1 MTGRIF
7 ASIIASL
14 SVSMMLAGEYPTKV
28 VGGKPYYEYSVA
40 KSEGFYSISKK
51 FGVTQAEIQEANP
64 QTKNGLKE
72 GEHLLIPK
80 KNTQGVMHKVQKSET
95 LFSLKQKY
103 GLTYDDLYE
112 ANPSLKTRGL
122 IEGTDIRIP
131 QKKEIEK
138 KDLVARRNKVE
149 KEADEQVKA
158 TPAPVKQDTKTQA
171 AAQPAAAPST
181 SSTTTTTQPA
191 RASFTA
197 HEVKKG
203 ETLFSISKQHN
214 VAADEIVKLNPDA
227 KEGVKIGQILIIP
240 PTYANTAL
248 PVENTTKKSELK
260 THIVKKGETVYSIS
274 KQYGVSQE
282 ALISRNPGI
291 DTDLK
296 EGKML
301 IVPPVFQS
309 NSFVEPEKETQAP
322 SYSTHLVMQEET
334 IFGICKKYQI
344 SQEDLIKANPDVAN
358 GLVAGRIIRIPLNKT
373 EIEEQTTAD
382 SISNSIGNVFKTE
395 PKTSIECALA
405 LPWNF
410 AKVNETS
417 KIDAN
422 TEKFI
427 EFYNGMLLATDT
439 LRKTGLNINLHV
451 YDSGKTDA
459 EAQTLVSYNEL
470 KSMDFIIGPAYQS
483 QIKTMADFAL
493 AYNVKLVI
501 PFSSKSDEVKSNS
514 SIFQINAPQN
524 ESAADV
530 ALQIAQN
537 FKDYNIVVVSFSDPK
552 YNDKAVWADTLNF
565 TLNAMSVKHKEVV
578 FSNFTEL
585 KKNIEKKKKNLIFPV
600 TTNQVALNQILPIIN
615 MLKAKDTEIAV
626 FGFNEWQNYNS
637 ISKELF
643 QYDTYFTSPFYVDF
657 KNEETIKF
665 LRKYRTYYYAEPTNS
680 HPIYAILGYDMMMY
694 FCESMQ
700 KYGHDFEWALDK
712 IAPSTLQSDF
722 KFNRVGETGGF
733 INSRHFIIENSETNG
748 SKMFAK

>member
-1 MTGRIF
+1 MTGRFF
-7 ASIIASL
+7 ASILASL
-14 SVSMMLAGEYPTKV
+14 SVSMVLAGEYPTKI

-122 IEGTDIRIP
+122 IEGTNIRIP
-131 QKKEIEK
+131 QKKE
-138 KDLVARRNKVE
+138 LVARRNKAE
-149 KEADEQVKA
+149 KEASEPVKN
-158 TPAPVKQDTKTQA
+158 TPAPVVTKPVEKTPST
-171 AAQPAAAPST
+171 PAATPSA
-181 SSTTTTTQPA
+181 TTTETSQRTSRPNFA
-191 RASFTA
+191 A

-203 ETLFSISKQHN
+203 ETLYSISKQYN

-240 PTYANTAL
+240 PTYANTSA
-248 PVENTTKKSELK
+248 PVESTTKKSELK

-274 KQYGVSQE
+274 KQYGISQD
-282 ALISRNPGI
+282 ALVSRNPGI
-291 DTDLK
+291 DTELQ

-301 IVPPVFQS
+301 IIPPVFQS
-309 NSFVEPEKETQAP
+309 NSFVEPEQNQAP
-322 SYSTHLVMQEET
+322 SHKIHIVKQEET
-334 IFGICKKYQI
+334 IFGICKQYQI
-344 SQEDLIKANPDVAN
+344 TQEDLIKANPDVAN
-358 GLVAGRIIRIPLNKT
+358 GLMAGKILRIPLNST
-373 EIEEQTTAD
+373 EIAEINTAD
-382 SISNSIGNVFKTE
+382 SISTSLEKVFNSE

-410 AKVNETS
+410 AKVTETS

-422 TEKFI
+422 TERFI
-427 EFYNGMLLATDT
+427 EFYNGMLLAVDT
-439 LRKTGLNINLHV
+439 LRKTGLNINLRV

-493 AYNVKLVI
+493 ANNVKLVI
-501 PFSSKSDEVKSNS
+501 PFTSKSEEVKNNASV
-514 SIFQINAPQN
+514 FQINAPQN

-537 FKDYNIVVVSFSDPK
+537 FKDYNVVIVSFSDPK
-552 YNDKAVWADTLNF
+552 YNDKAVWADTLKF
-565 TLNAMSVKHKEVV
+565 TLDAMGVKNKDVV
-578 FSNFTEL
+578 FSNYTEL
-585 KKNIEKKKKNLIFPV
+585 KKTVDKKKKNLIFPV

-643 QYDTYFTSPFYVDF
+643 HYDTYFTSPFFIDF
-657 KNEETIKF
+657 KSEETIKF
-665 LRKYRTYYYAEPTNS
+665 LKKYRLYYNAEPTNS
-680 HPIYAILGYDMMMY
+680 HPMYAILGYDMMMY

-748 SKMFAK
+748 CKMFAK

>member
-1 MTGRIF
+1 MIGRFF
-7 ASIIASL
+7 ASILASL
-14 SVSMMLAGEYPTKV
+14 SVSMVLAGEYPTKI

-122 IEGTDIRIP
+122 IEGTNIRIP
-131 QKKEIEK
+131 QKKE
-138 KDLVARRNKVE
+138 LVARRNKAE
-149 KEADEQVKA
+149 KEASEPVKN
-158 TPAPVKQDTKTQA
+158 TPAPVVTKPVEKTPST
-171 AAQPAAAPST
+171 PAATPSA
-181 SSTTTTTQPA
+181 TTTETSQRTSRPNFA
-191 RASFTA
+191 A

-203 ETLFSISKQHN
+203 ETLYSISKQHN

-240 PTYANTAL
+240 PTYANTSA

-274 KQYGVSQE
+274 KQYGISQD
-282 ALISRNPGI
+282 ALVSRNPGI
-291 DTDLK
+291 DTELQ

-301 IVPPVFQS
+301 IIPPVFQS
-309 NSFVEPEKETQAP
+309 NSFVEPEQNQAP
-322 SYSTHLVMQEET
+322 SHKIHIVKQEET
-334 IFGICKKYQI
+334 IFGICKQYQI
-344 SQEDLIKANPDVAN
+344 TQEDLIKANPDVAN
-358 GLVAGRIIRIPLNKT
+358 GLMAGKILRIPLNST
-373 EIEEQTTAD
+373 EIAEINTAD
-382 SISNSIGNVFKTE
+382 SISTSLEKVFNSE

-410 AKVNETS
+410 AKVTETS

-422 TEKFI
+422 TERFI
-427 EFYNGMLLATDT
+427 EFYNGMLLAVDT
-439 LRKTGLNINLHV
+439 LRKTGLNINLRV

-493 AYNVKLVI
+493 ANNVKLVI
-501 PFSSKSDEVKSNS
+501 PFTSKSEEVKNNASV
-514 SIFQINAPQN
+514 FQINAPQN

-537 FKDYNIVVVSFSDPK
+537 FKDYNVVIVSFSDPK
-552 YNDKAVWADTLNF
+552 YNDKAVWADTLKF
-565 TLNAMSVKHKEVV
+565 TLDAMGVKNKDVV
-578 FSNFTEL
+578 FSNYTEL
-585 KKNIEKKKKNLIFPV
+585 KKTVDKKKKNLIFPV

-643 QYDTYFTSPFYVDF
+643 HYDTYFTSPFFIDF

-665 LRKYRTYYYAEPTNS
+665 LKKYRLYYNAEPTNS
-680 HPIYAILGYDMMMY
+680 HPMYAILGYDMMMY

-748 SKMFAK
+748 CKMFAK

>member
-1 MTGRIF
+1 MTGRFF
-7 ASIIASL
+7 ASILASL
-14 SVSMMLAGEYPTKV
+14 SVSMVLAGEYPTKI

-122 IEGTDIRIP
+122 IEGTNIRIP
-131 QKKEIEK
+131 QKKE
-138 KDLVARRNKVE
+138 LVARRNKAE
-149 KEADEQVKA
+149 KEASEPVKN
-158 TPAPVKQDTKTQA
+158 TPAPVVTKPVEKTPST
-171 AAQPAAAPST
+171 PAATPSATATET
-181 SSTTTTTQPA
+181 SQRTSRPNFA
-191 RASFTA
+191 A

-203 ETLFSISKQHN
+203 ETLYSISKQHN

-240 PTYANTAL
+240 PTYANTSA

-274 KQYGVSQE
+274 KQYGISQD
-282 ALISRNPGI
+282 ALVSRNPGI
-291 DTDLK
+291 DTELQ

-301 IVPPVFQS
+301 IIPPVFQS
-309 NSFVEPEKETQAP
+309 NSFVEPEQNQAP
-322 SYSTHLVMQEET
+322 SHKIHIVKQEET
-334 IFGICKKYQI
+334 IFGICKQYQI
-344 SQEDLIKANPDVAN
+344 TQEDLIKANPDVAN
-358 GLVAGRIIRIPLNKT
+358 GLMAGKILRIPLNST
-373 EIEEQTTAD
+373 EIAEINTAD
-382 SISNSIGNVFKTE
+382 SISTSLEKVFNSE

-410 AKVNETS
+410 AKVTETS

-422 TEKFI
+422 TERFI
-427 EFYNGMLLATDT
+427 EFYNGMLLAVDT
-439 LRKTGLNINLHV
+439 LRKTGLNINLRV

-470 KSMDFIIGPAYQS
+470 KNMDFIIGPAYQS

-493 AYNVKLVI
+493 ANNVKLVI
-501 PFSSKSDEVKSNS
+501 PFTSKSEEVKNNASV
-514 SIFQINAPQN
+514 FQINAPQN

-537 FKDYNIVVVSFSDPK
+537 FKDYNVVIVSFSDPK
-552 YNDKAVWADTLNF
+552 YNDKAVWADTLKF
-565 TLNAMSVKHKEVV
+565 TLDAMGVKNKDVV
-578 FSNFTEL
+578 FSNYTEL
-585 KKNIEKKKKNLIFPV
+585 KKTVDKKKKNLIFPV

-643 QYDTYFTSPFYVDF
+643 HYDTYFTSPFFIDF

-665 LRKYRTYYYAEPTNS
+665 LKKYRLYYNAEPTNS
-680 HPIYAILGYDMMMY
+680 HPMYAILGYDMMMY

-748 SKMFAK
+748 CKMFAK

>member
-1 MTGRIF
+1 MTGRFF
-7 ASIIASL
+7 ASILASL
-14 SVSMMLAGEYPTKV
+14 SVSMVLAGEYPTKI

-122 IEGTDIRIP
+122 IEGTNIRIP
-131 QKKEIEK
+131 QKKE
-138 KDLVARRNKVE
+138 LVARRNKAE
-149 KEADEQVKA
+149 KEASEPVKN
-158 TPAPVKQDTKTQA
+158 TPAPVVTKPVEKTKST
-171 AAQPAAAPST
+171 AP
-181 SSTTTTTQPA
+181 STTTTPSTANTDTKRPNFA
-191 RASFTA
+191 A

-203 ETLFSISKQHN
+203 ETLYSISKQHN

-240 PTYANTAL
+240 PTYANTSA

-274 KQYGVSQE
+274 KQYGISQD
-282 ALISRNPGI
+282 ALVSRNPGI
-291 DTDLK
+291 DTELQ

-301 IVPPVFQS
+301 IIPPVFQS
-309 NSFVEPEKETQAP
+309 NSFVEPEQNQAP
-322 SYSTHLVMQEET
+322 SHKIHIVKQEET
-334 IFGICKKYQI
+334 IFGICKQYQI
-344 SQEDLIKANPDVAN
+344 TQEDLIKANPDVAN
-358 GLVAGRIIRIPLNKT
+358 GLMAGKILRIPLNAT
-373 EIEEQTTAD
+373 EVAEINTAD
-382 SISNSIGNVFKTE
+382 SISTSLEKVFNSE

-410 AKVNETS
+410 AKVTETS

-422 TEKFI
+422 TERFI
-427 EFYNGMLLATDT
+427 EFYNGMLLAVDT
-439 LRKTGLNINLHV
+439 LRKTGLNINLRV

-493 AYNVKLVI
+493 ANNVKLVI
-501 PFSSKSDEVKSNS
+501 PFTSKSEEVKNNASV
-514 SIFQINAPQN
+514 FQINAPQN

-537 FKDYNIVVVSFSDPK
+537 FKDYNVVIVSFSDPK
-552 YNDKAVWADTLNF
+552 YNDKAVWADTLKF
-565 TLNAMSVKHKEVV
+565 TLDAMGVKNKDVV
-578 FSNFTEL
+578 FSNYTEL
-585 KKNIEKKKKNLIFPV
+585 KKTVDKKKKNLIFPV

-643 QYDTYFTSPFYVDF
+643 HYDTYFTSPFFIDF

-665 LRKYRTYYYAEPTNS
+665 LKKYRSYYNAEPTNS
-680 HPIYAILGYDMMMY
+680 HPMYAILGYDMMMY

-748 SKMFAK
+748 CKMFAK

>member
-1 MTGRIF
+1 MTGRFF
-7 ASIIASL
+7 ASILASL
-14 SVSMMLAGEYPTKV
+14 SVSMVLAGEYPTKI

-122 IEGTDIRIP
+122 IEGTNIRIP
-131 QKKEIEK
+131 QKKE
-138 KDLVARRNKVE
+138 LVARRNKAE
-149 KEADEQVKA
+149 KEASEPVKN
-158 TPAPVKQDTKTQA
+158 TPAPVVTKPVEKTPST
-171 AAQPAAAPST
+171 PAATPSATATET
-181 SSTTTTTQPA
+181 SQRTSRSNFA
-191 RASFTA
+191 A

-203 ETLFSISKQHN
+203 ETLYSISKQHN

-240 PTYANTAL
+240 PTYANTSA

-274 KQYGVSQE
+274 KQYGISQD
-282 ALISRNPGI
+282 ALVSRNPGI
-291 DTDLK
+291 DTELQ

-301 IVPPVFQS
+301 IIPPVFQS
-309 NSFVEPEKETQAP
+309 NSFVEPEQNQAP
-322 SYSTHLVMQEET
+322 SHKIHIVKQEET
-334 IFGICKKYQI
+334 IFGICKQYQI
-344 SQEDLIKANPDVAN
+344 TQEDLIKANPDVAN
-358 GLVAGRIIRIPLNKT
+358 GLMAGKILRIPLNST
-373 EIEEQTTAD
+373 EIAEINTAD
-382 SISNSIGNVFKTE
+382 SISTSLEKVFNSE

-410 AKVNETS
+410 AKVTETS

-422 TEKFI
+422 TERFI
-427 EFYNGMLLATDT
+427 EFYNGMLLAVDT
-439 LRKTGLNINLHV
+439 LRKTGLNINLRV

-493 AYNVKLVI
+493 ANNVKLVI
-501 PFSSKSDEVKSNS
+501 PFTSKSEEVKNNASV
-514 SIFQINAPQN
+514 FQINAPQN

-537 FKDYNIVVVSFSDPK
+537 FKDYNVVIVSFSDPK
-552 YNDKAVWADTLNF
+552 YNDKAVWADTLKF
-565 TLNAMSVKHKEVV
+565 TLDAMGVKNKDVV
-578 FSNFTEL
+578 FSNYTEL
-585 KKNIEKKKKNLIFPV
+585 KKTVDKKKKNLIFPV

-643 QYDTYFTSPFYVDF
+643 HYDTYFTSPFFIDF
-657 KNEETIKF
+657 KSEETIKF
-665 LRKYRTYYYAEPTNS
+665 LKKYRLYYNAEPTNS
-680 HPIYAILGYDMMMY
+680 HPMYAILGYDMMMY

-748 SKMFAK
+748 CKMFAK

>member
-1 MTGRIF
+1 MTGRFF
-7 ASIIASL
+7 ASILASL
-14 SVSMMLAGEYPTKV
+14 SVSMVLAGEYPTKI

-122 IEGTDIRIP
+122 IEGTNIRIP
-131 QKKEIEK
+131 QKKE
-138 KDLVARRNKVE
+138 LVARRNKAE
-149 KEADEQVKA
+149 KEASEPVKN
-158 TPAPVKQDTKTQA
+158 TPAPVVTKPVEKTPST
-171 AAQPAAAPST
+171 PAATPSA
-181 SSTTTTTQPA
+181 TTTETSQRTSRPNFA
-191 RASFTA
+191 A

-203 ETLFSISKQHN
+203 ETLYSISKQHN

-240 PTYANTAL
+240 PTYANTSA

-274 KQYGVSQE
+274 KQYGISQD
-282 ALISRNPGI
+282 ALVSRNPGI
-291 DTDLK
+291 DTELQ

-301 IVPPVFQS
+301 IIPPVFQS
-309 NSFVEPEKETQAP
+309 NSFVEPEQNQAP
-322 SYSTHLVMQEET
+322 SHKIHIVKQEET
-334 IFGICKKYQI
+334 IFGICKQYQI
-344 SQEDLIKANPDVAN
+344 TQEDLIKANPDVAN
-358 GLVAGRIIRIPLNKT
+358 GLMAGKILRIPLNST
-373 EIEEQTTAD
+373 EIAEINTAD
-382 SISNSIGNVFKTE
+382 SISTSLEKVFNSE

-410 AKVNETS
+410 AKVTETS

-422 TEKFI
+422 TERFI
-427 EFYNGMLLATDT
+427 EFYNGMLLAVDT
-439 LRKTGLNINLHV
+439 LRKTGLNINLRV

-470 KSMDFIIGPAYQS
+470 KNMDFIIGPAYQS

-493 AYNVKLVI
+493 ANNVKLVI
-501 PFSSKSDEVKSNS
+501 PFTSKSEEVKNNASV
-514 SIFQINAPQN
+514 FQINAPQN

-537 FKDYNIVVVSFSDPK
+537 FKDYNVVIVSFSDPK
-552 YNDKAVWADTLNF
+552 YNDKAVWADTLKF
-565 TLNAMSVKHKEVV
+565 TLDAMGVKNKDVV
-578 FSNFTEL
+578 FSNYTEL
-585 KKNIEKKKKNLIFPV
+585 KKTVDKKKKNLIFPV

-643 QYDTYFTSPFYVDF
+643 HYDTYFTSPFFIDF
-657 KNEETIKF
+657 KSEETIKF
-665 LRKYRTYYYAEPTNS
+665 LKKYRLYYNAEPTNS
-680 HPIYAILGYDMMMY
+680 HPMYAILGYDMMMY

-748 SKMFAK
+748 CKMFAK

>member
-1 MTGRIF
+1 MTGRFF
-7 ASIIASL
+7 ASILASL
-14 SVSMMLAGEYPTKV
+14 SVSMVLAGEYPTKI

-122 IEGTDIRIP
+122 IEGTNIRIP
-131 QKKEIEK
+131 QKKE
-138 KDLVARRNKVE
+138 LVARRNKAE
-149 KEADEQVKA
+149 KEASEPVKN
-158 TPAPVKQDTKTQA
+158 TPAPVVTKPVEKTPST
-171 AAQPAAAPST
+171 PAATPSA
-181 SSTTTTTQPA
+181 TTTETSQRTSRPNFA
-191 RASFTA
+191 A

-203 ETLFSISKQHN
+203 ETLYSISKQHN

-240 PTYANTAL
+240 PTYANTSA

-274 KQYGVSQE
+274 KQYGISQD
-282 ALISRNPGI
+282 ALVSRNPGI
-291 DTDLK
+291 DTELQ

-301 IVPPVFQS
+301 IIPPVFQS
-309 NSFVEPEKETQAP
+309 NSFVEPEQNQAP
-322 SYSTHLVMQEET
+322 SHKIHIVKQEET
-334 IFGICKKYQI
+334 IFGICKQYQI
-344 SQEDLIKANPDVAN
+344 TQEDLIKANPDVAN
-358 GLVAGRIIRIPLNKT
+358 GLMAGKILRIPLNAT
-373 EIEEQTTAD
+373 EVAEINTAD
-382 SISNSIGNVFKTE
+382 SISTSLEKVFNSE

-410 AKVNETS
+410 AKVTETS

-422 TEKFI
+422 TERFI
-427 EFYNGMLLATDT
+427 EFYNGMLLAVDT
-439 LRKTGLNINLHV
+439 LRKTGLNINLRV

-493 AYNVKLVI
+493 ANNVKLVI
-501 PFSSKSDEVKSNS
+501 PFTSKSEEVKNNASV
-514 SIFQINAPQN
+514 FQINAPQN

-537 FKDYNIVVVSFSDPK
+537 FKDYNVVIVSFSDPK
-552 YNDKAVWADTLNF
+552 YNDKAVWADTLKF
-565 TLNAMSVKHKEVV
+565 TLDAMGVKNKDVV
-578 FSNFTEL
+578 FSNYTEL
-585 KKNIEKKKKNLIFPV
+585 KKTVDKKKKNLIFPV

-643 QYDTYFTSPFYVDF
+643 HYDTYFTSPFFIDF
-657 KNEETIKF
+657 KSEETIKF
-665 LRKYRTYYYAEPTNS
+665 LKKYRSYYNAEPTNS
-680 HPIYAILGYDMMMY
+680 HPMYAILGYDMMMY

-748 SKMFAK
+748 CKMFAK

>member
-1 MTGRIF
+1 MTGRFF
-7 ASIIASL
+7 ASILASL
-14 SVSMMLAGEYPTKV
+14 SVSMMLAGEYPTKI

-122 IEGTDIRIP
+122 IEGTNIRIP
-131 QKKEIEK
+131 QKKE
-138 KDLVARRNKVE
+138 LVARRNKAE
-149 KEADEQVKA
+149 KEASEPVKN
-158 TPAPVKQDTKTQA
+158 TPAPVVTKPVEKTKST
-171 AAQPAAAPST
+171 AP
-181 SSTTTTTQPA
+181 STTTTPSTANTDTKRPNFA
-191 RASFTA
+191 A

-203 ETLFSISKQHN
+203 ETLYSISKQHN

-240 PTYANTAL
+240 PTYANTSA

-274 KQYGVSQE
+274 KQYGISQD
-282 ALISRNPGI
+282 ALVSRNPGI
-291 DTDLK
+291 DTELQ

-301 IVPPVFQS
+301 IIPPVFQS
-309 NSFVEPEKETQAP
+309 NSFVEPEQNQAP
-322 SYSTHLVMQEET
+322 SHKIHIVKQEET
-334 IFGICKKYQI
+334 IFGICKQYQI
-344 SQEDLIKANPDVAN
+344 TQEDLIKANPDVAN
-358 GLVAGRIIRIPLNKT
+358 GLMAGKILRIPLNST
-373 EIEEQTTAD
+373 EIAEINTAD
-382 SISNSIGNVFKTE
+382 SISTSLEKVFNSE

-410 AKVNETS
+410 AKVTETS

-422 TEKFI
+422 TERFI
-427 EFYNGMLLATDT
+427 EFYNGMLLAVDT
-439 LRKTGLNINLHV
+439 LRKTGLNINLRV

-493 AYNVKLVI
+493 ANNVKLVI
-501 PFSSKSDEVKSNS
+501 PFTSKSEEVKNNASV
-514 SIFQINAPQN
+514 FQINAPQN

-537 FKDYNIVVVSFSDPK
+537 FKDYNVVIVSFSDPK
-552 YNDKAVWADTLNF
+552 YNDKAVWADTLKF
-565 TLNAMSVKHKEVV
+565 TLDAMGVKNKDVV
-578 FSNFTEL
+578 FSNYTEL
-585 KKNIEKKKKNLIFPV
+585 KKTVDKKKKNLIFPV

-643 QYDTYFTSPFYVDF
+643 HYDTYFTSPFFIDF

-665 LRKYRTYYYAEPTNS
+665 LKKYRSYYNAEPTNS
-680 HPIYAILGYDMMMY
+680 HPMYAILGYDMMMY

-748 SKMFAK
+748 CKMFAK

>member
-1 MTGRIF
+1 MTGRFF
-7 ASIIASL
+7 ASILASL
-14 SVSMMLAGEYPTKV
+14 SVSMVLAGEYPTKI

-122 IEGTDIRIP
+122 IEGTNIRIP
-131 QKKEIEK
+131 QKKE
-138 KDLVARRNKVE
+138 LVARRNKAE
-149 KEADEQVKA
+149 KEASEPVKN
-158 TPAPVKQDTKTQA
+158 TPAPVVTKPVEKTKST
-171 AAQPAAAPST
+171 AP
-181 SSTTTTTQPA
+181 STTTTPSTANTDTKRPNFA
-191 RASFTA
+191 A

-203 ETLFSISKQHN
+203 ETLYSISKQHN

-240 PTYANTAL
+240 PTYANTSA

-274 KQYGVSQE
+274 KQYGISQD
-282 ALISRNPGI
+282 ALVSRNPGI
-291 DTDLK
+291 DTELQ

-301 IVPPVFQS
+301 IIPPVFQS
-309 NSFVEPEKETQAP
+309 NSFVEPEQNQAP
-322 SYSTHLVMQEET
+322 SHKIHIVKQEET
-334 IFGICKKYQI
+334 IFGICKQYQI
-344 SQEDLIKANPDVAN
+344 TQEDLIKANPDVAN
-358 GLVAGRIIRIPLNKT
+358 GLMAGKILRIPLNST
-373 EIEEQTTAD
+373 EIAEINTAD
-382 SISNSIGNVFKTE
+382 SISTSLEKVFNSE

-410 AKVNETS
+410 AKVTETS

-422 TEKFI
+422 TERFI
-427 EFYNGMLLATDT
+427 EFYNGMLLAVDT
-439 LRKTGLNINLHV
+439 LRKTGLNINLRV

-470 KSMDFIIGPAYQS
+470 KNMDFIIGPAYQS

-493 AYNVKLVI
+493 ANNVKLVI
-501 PFSSKSDEVKSNS
+501 PFTSKSEEVKNNASV
-514 SIFQINAPQN
+514 FQINAPQN

-537 FKDYNIVVVSFSDPK
+537 FKDYNVVIVSFSDPK
-552 YNDKAVWADTLNF
+552 YNDKAVWADTLKF
-565 TLNAMSVKHKEVV
+565 TLDAMGVKNKDVV
-578 FSNFTEL
+578 FSNYTEL
-585 KKNIEKKKKNLIFPV
+585 KKTVDKKKKNLIFPV

-643 QYDTYFTSPFYVDF
+643 HYDTYFTSPFFIDF
-657 KNEETIKF
+657 KSEETIKF
-665 LRKYRTYYYAEPTNS
+665 LKKYRSYYNAEPTNS
-680 HPIYAILGYDMMMY
+680 HPMYAILGYDMMMY

-748 SKMFAK
+748 CKMFAK

>member
-1 MTGRIF
+1 MTGKIF
-7 ASIIASL
+7 ASILASL

-103 GLTYDDLYE
+103 GLTYDDLYD
-112 ANPSLKTRGL
+112 ANPTLKTKGL
-122 IEGTDIRIP
+122 IEGTEIRIP

-138 KDLVARRNKVE
+138 KDLVARRNKAE
-149 KEADEQVKA
+149 KEADEQVKPAPAPVVTKPVEPAKAATTTNA
-158 TPAPVKQDTKTQA
+158 TPAA
-171 AAQPAAAPST
+171 PASRPN
-181 SSTTTTTQPA
+181 
-191 RASFTA
+191 FTA

-240 PTYANTAL
+240 PTYANTAA
-248 PVENTTKKSELK
+248 PVENTSKKSDLK
-260 THIVKKGETVYSIS
+260 THVVKKGETVYSIS
-274 KQYGVSQE
+274 KQYGISQE

-291 DTDLK
+291 DQELQ

-309 NSFVEPEKETQAP
+309 NSFVEPGKDQTP
-322 SYSTHLVMQEET
+322 TYKTHIVKAEET
-334 IFGICKKYQI
+334 IFGISKMYMI
-344 SQEDLIKANPDVAN
+344 TQEDLIKANPSLTD
-358 GLVAGRIIRIPLNKT
+358 GLKTGSVLRIPMNQT
-373 EIEEQTTAD
+373 EIEEANTAD
-382 SISNSIGNVFKTE
+382 SISTIGKVFNSE

-410 AKVNETS
+410 AKVTETS

-439 LRKTGLNINLHV
+439 LRKNGLNINLHV

-501 PFSSKSDEVKSNS
+501 PFTSKSDEVKNNS

-552 YNDKAVWADTLNF
+552 YNDKAVWADTLSF
-565 TLNAMSVKHKEVV
+565 TLNAMGVKHKDVV

-585 KKNIEKKKKNLIFPV
+585 KKNVEKKKKNLIFPV

-643 QYDTYFTSPFYVDF
+643 QYDTYFTSPFFIDF
-657 KNEETIKF
+657 KSEETIKF
-665 LRKYRTYYYAEPTNS
+665 LRKYRTYYNAEPSNT
-680 HPIYAILGYDMMMY
+680 HPMYAILGYDMMMY

-712 IAPSTLQSDF
+712 ITPSTLQSDF
-722 KFNRVGETGGF
+722 KFNRVGESGGF

-748 SKMFAK
+748 CKMFAK

>member
-7 ASIIASL
+7 ASILASL
-14 SVSMMLAGEYPTKV
+14 SVSMMLAGEYPTKI

-122 IEGTDIRIP
+122 IEGTNIRIP
-131 QKKEIEK
+131 QKKE
-138 KDLVARRNKVE
+138 LVARRNKAE
-149 KEADEQVKA
+149 KEASEPVKNSPA
-158 TPAPVKQDTKTQA
+158 PVVTKPVENAPSTAPSTTPAPSAANTETKRPNFA
-171 AAQPAAAPST
+171 
-181 SSTTTTTQPA
+181 
-191 RASFTA
+191 A

-203 ETLFSISKQHN
+203 ETLYSISKQHN
-214 VAADEIVKLNPDA
+214 VSADEIVKLNPDA

-240 PTYANTAL
+240 PTYANTTA
-248 PVENTTKKSELK
+248 PVDNTTKKSELK

-274 KQYGVSQE
+274 KQYGINQD

-291 DTDLK
+291 DKELQ

-301 IVPPVFQS
+301 IIPPVFQS
-309 NSFVEPEKETQAP
+309 NSFVEPEQNQAP
-322 SYSTHLVMQEET
+322 SHKIHIVKQEET
-334 IFGICKKYQI
+334 IFGICKQYQI
-344 SQEDLIKANPDVAN
+344 TQEDLIKANPDVAN
-358 GLVAGRIIRIPLNKT
+358 GLMAGKILRIPLNST
-373 EIEEQTTAD
+373 EIAEINTAD
-382 SISNSIGNVFKTE
+382 SISTSLEKVFNSE

-410 AKVNETS
+410 AKVTETS

-427 EFYNGMLLATDT
+427 EFYNGMLLAADT
-439 LRKTGLNINLHV
+439 LRKTGLNINLRV

-493 AYNVKLVI
+493 ANNVKLVI
-501 PFSSKSDEVKSNS
+501 PFTSKSEEVKSNA

-537 FKDYNIVVVSFSDPK
+537 FKDYNVVIVSFSDPK
-552 YNDKAVWADTLNF
+552 YNDKAVWADTLKF
-565 TLNAMSVKHKEVV
+565 TLDAMGVKNKDVV
-578 FSNFTEL
+578 FSNYTEL
-585 KKNIEKKKKNLIFPV
+585 KKTVDKKKKNLIFPV

-615 MLKAKDTEIAV
+615 MLKAKETEIAV

-643 QYDTYFTSPFYVDF
+643 HYDTYFTSPFFIDF
-657 KNEETIKF
+657 KSEETIKF
-665 LRKYRTYYYAEPTNS
+665 LRKYRAYYNAEPTNS
-680 HPIYAILGYDMMMY
+680 HPMYAILGYDMMMY

-748 SKMFAK
+748 CKMFAK

>member
-1 MTGRIF
+1 MTGKIF
-7 ASIIASL
+7 ASILASL
-14 SVSMMLAGEYPTKV
+14 SVSMVLAGEYPTKIV
-28 VGGKPYYEYSVA
+28 EGKPYYEYSVA

-112 ANPSLKTRGL
+112 ANPTLKTKGL
-122 IEGTDIRIP
+122 IEGTEIRIP
-131 QKKEIEK
+131 QKKE
-138 KDLVARRNKVE
+138 LVARRNKAE
-149 KEADEQVKA
+149 KEADEKVKA
-158 TPAPVKQDTKTQA
+158 TPAPVVTKPVEPAKPA
-171 AAQPAAAPST
+171 ATTTNSTPAAPAAPS
-181 SSTTTTTQPA
+181 A
-191 RASFTA
+191 RPSFTA

-203 ETLFSISKQHN
+203 ETLYSISKQHN

-240 PTYANTAL
+240 PTYANTAA

-274 KQYGVSQE
+274 KQYGIRQE
-282 ALISRNPGI
+282 ALIARNPGI
-291 DTDLK
+291 DQELQ
-296 EGKML
+296 EGKL
-301 IVPPVFQS
+301 IIVPPVFDS
-309 NSFVEPEKETQAP
+309 NAFVETEQTQAP
-322 SYSTHLVMQEET
+322 SHIMHIVKPEET
-334 IFGICKKYQI
+334 VFGICKQYNITQD
-344 SQEDLIKANPDVAN
+344 DLFKANPDVAN
-358 GLVAGRIIRIPLNKT
+358 GLMAGKILRIPVVAPV
-373 EIEEQTTAD
+373 EGVEEANPAD
-382 SISNSIGNVFKTE
+382 SINSLGKVFNSE
-395 PKTSIECALA
+395 PKTTIECALA

-410 AKVNETS
+410 AKVTETS

-422 TEKFI
+422 TDKFI
-427 EFYNGMLLATDT
+427 EFYNGMLLAADT
-439 LRKTGLNINLHV
+439 LRKTGLNINLRV

-470 KSMDFIIGPAYQS
+470 KNMDFIIGPAYQA

-501 PFSSKSDEVKSNS
+501 PFTSKSDEVKNNSN
-514 SIFQINAPQN
+514 IFQINAPQN

-552 YNDKAVWADTLNF
+552 YNDKAVWADTLSF
-565 TLNAMSVKHKEVV
+565 TLNAMGVKHKDVV

-585 KKNIEKKKKNLIFPV
+585 KKTVDKKKKNLIFPV

-643 QYDTYFTSPFYVDF
+643 QYDTYFTSPFFVDF
-657 KNEETIKF
+657 KSEEAIKF
-665 LRKYRTYYYAEPTNS
+665 LRKYRSYYHAEPSNS
-680 HPIYAILGYDMMMY
+680 HPMYAILGYDMMMY

-712 IAPSTLQSDF
+712 IKPSTLQSDF
-722 KFNRVGETGGF
+722 KFNRVGESGGF

-748 SKMFAK
+748 CKMFAK

>member
-1 MTGRIF
+1 MTGRFF
-7 ASIIASL
+7 ASILASL
-14 SVSMMLAGEYPTKV
+14 SVSMVLAGEYPTKI

-122 IEGTDIRIP
+122 IEGTNIRIP
-131 QKKEIEK
+131 QKKE
-138 KDLVARRNKVE
+138 LVARRNKAE
-149 KEADEQVKA
+149 KEASEPVKN
-158 TPAPVKQDTKTQA
+158 TPAPVVTKPVEKTPST
-171 AAQPAAAPST
+171 PAATPSATATET
-181 SSTTTTTQPA
+181 SQRTSRPNFA
-191 RASFTA
+191 A

-203 ETLFSISKQHN
+203 ETLYSISKQHN

-240 PTYANTAL
+240 PTYANTSA
-248 PVENTTKKSELK
+248 PVESTTKKSELK

-274 KQYGVSQE
+274 KQYGISQD
-282 ALISRNPGI
+282 ALVSRNPGI
-291 DTDLK
+291 DTELQ

-301 IVPPVFQS
+301 IIPPVFQS
-309 NSFVEPEKETQAP
+309 NSFVEPEQNQAP
-322 SYSTHLVMQEET
+322 SHKIHIVKQEET
-334 IFGICKKYQI
+334 IFGICKQYQI
-344 SQEDLIKANPDVAN
+344 TQEDLIKANPDVAN
-358 GLVAGRIIRIPLNKT
+358 GLMAGKILRIPLNST
-373 EIEEQTTAD
+373 EIAEINTAD
-382 SISNSIGNVFKTE
+382 SISTSLEKVFNSE

-410 AKVNETS
+410 AKVTETS

-422 TEKFI
+422 TERFI
-427 EFYNGMLLATDT
+427 EFYNGMLLAVDT
-439 LRKTGLNINLHV
+439 LRKTGLNINLRV

-470 KSMDFIIGPAYQS
+470 KNMDFIIGPAYQS

-493 AYNVKLVI
+493 ANNVKLVI
-501 PFSSKSDEVKSNS
+501 PFTSKSEEVKNNASV
-514 SIFQINAPQN
+514 FQINAPQN

-537 FKDYNIVVVSFSDPK
+537 FKDYNVVIVSFSDPK
-552 YNDKAVWADTLNF
+552 YNDKAVWADTLKF
-565 TLNAMSVKHKEVV
+565 TLDAMGVKNKDVV
-578 FSNFTEL
+578 FSNYTEL
-585 KKNIEKKKKNLIFPV
+585 KKTVDKKKKNLIFPV

-643 QYDTYFTSPFYVDF
+643 HYDTYFTSPFFIDF

-665 LRKYRTYYYAEPTNS
+665 LKKYRLYYNAEPTNS
-680 HPIYAILGYDMMMY
+680 HPMYAILGYDMMMY

-748 SKMFAK
+748 CKMFAK

>member
-1 MTGRIF
+1 MTGKIF
-7 ASIIASL
+7 ASILASL
-14 SVSMMLAGEYPTKV
+14 SVSMMLAGEYPTKIV
-28 VGGKPYYEYSVA
+28 EGKPYYEYSVA

-131 QKKEIEK
+131 QKKE
-138 KDLVARRNKVE
+138 LVARRNKAE
-149 KEADEQVKA
+149 KEASEPVKNA
-158 TPAPVKQDTKTQA
+158 PAPVVTKPVEPA
-171 AAQPAAAPST
+171 KPAAQQSAA
-181 SSTTTTTQPA
+181 STTTTPA
-191 RASFTA
+191 ARPSFTA

-203 ETLFSISKQHN
+203 ETLYSISKQHN

-240 PTYANTAL
+240 PTYANTAA

-260 THIVKKGETVYSIS
+260 THVVKKGETVYSIS
-274 KQYGVSQE
+274 KQYGISQD

-291 DTDLK
+291 DQELQ
-296 EGKML
+296 EGKMI
-301 IVPPVFQS
+301 IVPPVFES
-309 NSFVEPEKETQAP
+309 NSFVEPEQSQAP
-322 SYSTHLVMQEET
+322 SNKVHIVKPEET
-334 IFGICKKYQI
+334 IFGICKQYMI
-344 SQEDLIKANPDVAN
+344 TQEDLIKANPDVAN
-358 GLVAGRIIRIPLNKT
+358 GLMAGKILRIPMSQT
-373 EIEEQTTAD
+373 EIAETTTAD
-382 SISNSIGNVFKTE
+382 SISNSLEKVFNSE

-410 AKVNETS
+410 AKVTETS

-427 EFYNGMLLATDT
+427 EFYNGMLLAADT
-439 LRKTGLNINLHV
+439 LRRNGLNINLRV

-459 EAQTLVSYNEL
+459 EAQTLVSYKEL
-470 KSMDFIIGPAYQS
+470 KNMDFIIGPAYQA

-501 PFSSKSDEVKSNS
+501 PFSSKSDEVKNNSN
-514 SIFQINAPQN
+514 IFQINAPQN

-537 FKDYNIVVVSFSDPK
+537 FKDYNIVVVSFSDQK
-552 YNDKAVWADTLNF
+552 YNDKAVWADTLSF
-565 TLNAMSVKHKEVV
+565 TLNAMGVKHKDVV

-585 KKNIEKKKKNLIFPV
+585 KKTVDKKKKNLIFPV
-600 TTNQVALNQILPIIN
+600 TTNQVALNQVLPIIN

-643 QYDTYFTSPFYVDF
+643 QYDTYFTSPFFVDF
-657 KNEETIKF
+657 KSEETIKF
-665 LRKYRTYYYAEPTNS
+665 LRKYRSYYSAEPSNT
-680 HPIYAILGYDMMMY
+680 HPMYAILGYDMMMY

-712 IAPSTLQSDF
+712 IKPSTLQSDF
-722 KFNRVGETGGF
+722 KFNRVGESGGF

-748 SKMFAK
+748 CKMFAK

>member
-1 MTGRIF
+1 MTGRFF
-7 ASIIASL
+7 ASILASL
-14 SVSMMLAGEYPTKV
+14 SVSMMLAGEYPTKI

-122 IEGTDIRIP
+122 IEGTNIRIP
-131 QKKEIEK
+131 QKKE
-138 KDLVARRNKVE
+138 LVARRNKAE
-149 KEADEQVKA
+149 KEASEPVKN
-158 TPAPVKQDTKTQA
+158 TPAPVVTKPVEKTPST
-171 AAQPAAAPST
+171 PAATPSATATET
-181 SSTTTTTQPA
+181 SQRTSRPNFA
-191 RASFTA
+191 A

-203 ETLFSISKQHN
+203 ETLYSISKQHN

-240 PTYANTAL
+240 PTYANTSA

-274 KQYGVSQE
+274 KQYGISQD
-282 ALISRNPGI
+282 ALVSRNPGI
-291 DTDLK
+291 DTELQ

-301 IVPPVFQS
+301 IIPPVFQS
-309 NSFVEPEKETQAP
+309 NSFVEPEQNQAP
-322 SYSTHLVMQEET
+322 SHKIHIVKQEET
-334 IFGICKKYQI
+334 IFGICKQYQI
-344 SQEDLIKANPDVAN
+344 TQEDLIKANPDVAN
-358 GLVAGRIIRIPLNKT
+358 GLMAGKILRIPLNST
-373 EIEEQTTAD
+373 EIAEINTAD
-382 SISNSIGNVFKTE
+382 SISTSLEKVFNSE

-410 AKVNETS
+410 AKVTETS

-422 TEKFI
+422 TERFI
-427 EFYNGMLLATDT
+427 EFYNGMLLAVDT
-439 LRKTGLNINLHV
+439 LRKTGLNINLRV

-493 AYNVKLVI
+493 ANNVKLVI
-501 PFSSKSDEVKSNS
+501 PFTSKSEEVKNNASV
-514 SIFQINAPQN
+514 FQINAPQN

-537 FKDYNIVVVSFSDPK
+537 FKDYNVVIVSFSDPK
-552 YNDKAVWADTLNF
+552 YNDKAVWADTLKF
-565 TLNAMSVKHKEVV
+565 TLDAMGVKNKDVV
-578 FSNFTEL
+578 FSNYTEL
-585 KKNIEKKKKNLIFPV
+585 KKTVDKKKKNLIFPV

-643 QYDTYFTSPFYVDF
+643 HYDTYFTSPFFIDF

-665 LRKYRTYYYAEPTNS
+665 LKKYRLYYNAEPTNS
-680 HPIYAILGYDMMMY
+680 HPMYAILGYDMMMY

-748 SKMFAK
+748 CKMFAK

>member
-1 MTGRIF
+1 MTGRFF
-7 ASIIASL
+7 ASILASL
-14 SVSMMLAGEYPTKV
+14 SVSMVLAGEYPTKI

-122 IEGTDIRIP
+122 IEGTNIRIP
-131 QKKEIEK
+131 QKKE
-138 KDLVARRNKVE
+138 LVARRNKAE
-149 KEADEQVKA
+149 KEASEPVKN
-158 TPAPVKQDTKTQA
+158 TPAPVVTKPVEKTPST
-171 AAQPAAAPST
+171 PAATPSATATET
-181 SSTTTTTQPA
+181 SQRTSRPNFA
-191 RASFTA
+191 A

-203 ETLFSISKQHN
+203 ETLYSISKQHN

-240 PTYANTAL
+240 PTYANTSA

-274 KQYGVSQE
+274 KQYGISQD
-282 ALISRNPGI
+282 ALVSRNPGI
-291 DTDLK
+291 DTELQ

-301 IVPPVFQS
+301 IIPPVFQS
-309 NSFVEPEKETQAP
+309 NSFVEPEQNQAP
-322 SYSTHLVMQEET
+322 SHKIHIVKQEET
-334 IFGICKKYQI
+334 IFGICKQYQI
-344 SQEDLIKANPDVAN
+344 TQEDLIKANPDVAN
-358 GLVAGRIIRIPLNKT
+358 GLMAGKILRIPLNST
-373 EIEEQTTAD
+373 EIAEINTAD
-382 SISNSIGNVFKTE
+382 SISTSLEKVFNSE

-410 AKVNETS
+410 AKVTETS

-422 TEKFI
+422 TERFI
-427 EFYNGMLLATDT
+427 EFYNGMLLAVDT
-439 LRKTGLNINLHV
+439 LRKTGLNINLRV

-493 AYNVKLVI
+493 ANNVKLVI
-501 PFSSKSDEVKSNS
+501 PFTSKSEEVKNNASV
-514 SIFQINAPQN
+514 FQINAPQN

-537 FKDYNIVVVSFSDPK
+537 FKDYNVVIVSFSDPK
-552 YNDKAVWADTLNF
+552 YNDKAVWADTLKF
-565 TLNAMSVKHKEVV
+565 TLDAMGVKNKDVV
-578 FSNFTEL
+578 FSNYTEL
-585 KKNIEKKKKNLIFPV
+585 KKTVDKKKKNLIFPV

-643 QYDTYFTSPFYVDF
+643 HYDTYFTSPFFIDF
-657 KNEETIKF
+657 KSEETIKF
-665 LRKYRTYYYAEPTNS
+665 LKKYRLYYNAEPTNS
-680 HPIYAILGYDMMMY
+680 HPMYAILGYDMMMY

-748 SKMFAK
+748 CKMFAK

>member
-1 MTGRIF
+1 MTGRFF
-7 ASIIASL
+7 ASILASL
-14 SVSMMLAGEYPTKV
+14 SVSMVLAGEYPTKI

-122 IEGTDIRIP
+122 IEGTNIRIP
-131 QKKEIEK
+131 QKKE
-138 KDLVARRNKVE
+138 LVARRNKAE
-149 KEADEQVKA
+149 KEASEPVKN
-158 TPAPVKQDTKTQA
+158 TPAPVVTKPVEKTPST
-171 AAQPAAAPST
+171 PAATPSA
-181 SSTTTTTQPA
+181 TTTETSQRTSRPNFA
-191 RASFTA
+191 A

-203 ETLFSISKQHN
+203 ETLYSISKQHN

-240 PTYANTAL
+240 PTYANTSA

-274 KQYGVSQE
+274 KQYGISQD
-282 ALISRNPGI
+282 ALVSRNPGI
-291 DTDLK
+291 DTELQ

-301 IVPPVFQS
+301 IIPPVFQS
-309 NSFVEPEKETQAP
+309 NSFVEPEQNQAP
-322 SYSTHLVMQEET
+322 SHKIHIVKQEET
-334 IFGICKKYQI
+334 IFGICKQYQI
-344 SQEDLIKANPDVAN
+344 TQEDLIKANPDVAN
-358 GLVAGRIIRIPLNKT
+358 GLMAGKILRIPLNST
-373 EIEEQTTAD
+373 EIAEINTAD
-382 SISNSIGNVFKTE
+382 SISTSLEKVFNSE

-410 AKVNETS
+410 AKVTETS

-422 TEKFI
+422 TERFI
-427 EFYNGMLLATDT
+427 EFYNGMLLAVDT
-439 LRKTGLNINLHV
+439 LRKTGLNINLRV

-470 KSMDFIIGPAYQS
+470 KNMDFIIGPAYQS

-493 AYNVKLVI
+493 ANNVKLVI
-501 PFSSKSDEVKSNS
+501 PFTSKSEEVKNNASV
-514 SIFQINAPQN
+514 FQINAPQN

-537 FKDYNIVVVSFSDPK
+537 FKDYNVVIVSFSDPK
-552 YNDKAVWADTLNF
+552 YNDKAVWADTLKF
-565 TLNAMSVKHKEVV
+565 TLDAMGVKNKDVV
-578 FSNFTEL
+578 FSNYTEL
-585 KKNIEKKKKNLIFPV
+585 KKTVDKKKKNLIFPV

-643 QYDTYFTSPFYVDF
+643 HYDTYFTSPFFIDF

-665 LRKYRTYYYAEPTNS
+665 LKKYRLYYNAEPTNS
-680 HPIYAILGYDMMMY
+680 HPMYAILGYDMMMY

-748 SKMFAK
+748 CKMFAK

>member
-1 MTGRIF
+1 MTGRFF
-7 ASIIASL
+7 ASILASL
-14 SVSMMLAGEYPTKV
+14 SVSMVLAGEYPTKI

-122 IEGTDIRIP
+122 IEGTNIRIP
-131 QKKEIEK
+131 QKKE
-138 KDLVARRNKVE
+138 LVARRNKAE
-149 KEADEQVKA
+149 KEASEPVKN
-158 TPAPVKQDTKTQA
+158 TPAPVVTKPVEKTPST
-171 AAQPAAAPST
+171 PAATPSATATET
-181 SSTTTTTQPA
+181 SQRTSRPNFA
-191 RASFTA
+191 A

-203 ETLFSISKQHN
+203 ETLYSISKQHN

-240 PTYANTAL
+240 PTYANTSA

-274 KQYGVSQE
+274 KQYGISQD
-282 ALISRNPGI
+282 ALVSRNPGI
-291 DTDLK
+291 DTELQ

-301 IVPPVFQS
+301 IIPPVFQS
-309 NSFVEPEKETQAP
+309 NSFVEPEQNQAP
-322 SYSTHLVMQEET
+322 SHKIHIVKQEET
-334 IFGICKKYQI
+334 IFGICKQYQI
-344 SQEDLIKANPDVAN
+344 TQEDLIKANPDVAN
-358 GLVAGRIIRIPLNKT
+358 GLMAGKILRIPLNAT
-373 EIEEQTTAD
+373 EVAEINTAD
-382 SISNSIGNVFKTE
+382 SISTSLEKVFNSE

-410 AKVNETS
+410 AKVTETS

-422 TEKFI
+422 TERFI
-427 EFYNGMLLATDT
+427 EFYNGMLLAVDT
-439 LRKTGLNINLHV
+439 LRKTGLNINLRV

-493 AYNVKLVI
+493 ANNVKLVI
-501 PFSSKSDEVKSNS
+501 PFTSKSEEVKNNASV
-514 SIFQINAPQN
+514 FQINAPQN

-537 FKDYNIVVVSFSDPK
+537 FKDYNVVIVSFSDPK
-552 YNDKAVWADTLNF
+552 YNDKAVWADTLKF
-565 TLNAMSVKHKEVV
+565 TLDAMGVKNKDVV
-578 FSNFTEL
+578 FSNYTEL
-585 KKNIEKKKKNLIFPV
+585 KKTVDKKKKNLIFPV

-643 QYDTYFTSPFYVDF
+643 HYDTYFTSPFFIDF

-665 LRKYRTYYYAEPTNS
+665 LKKYRLYYNAEPTNS
-680 HPIYAILGYDMMMY
+680 HPMYAILGYDMMMY

-748 SKMFAK
+748 CKMFAK

>member
-1 MTGRIF
+1 MTGRFF
-7 ASIIASL
+7 ASILASL
-14 SVSMMLAGEYPTKV
+14 SVSMVLAGEYPTKI

-122 IEGTDIRIP
+122 IEGTNIRIP
-131 QKKEIEK
+131 QKKE
-138 KDLVARRNKVE
+138 LVARRNKAE
-149 KEADEQVKA
+149 KEASEPVKN
-158 TPAPVKQDTKTQA
+158 TPAPVVTKPVEKTKST
-171 AAQPAAAPST
+171 AP
-181 SSTTTTTQPA
+181 STTTTPSTANTDTKRPNFA
-191 RASFTA
+191 A

-203 ETLFSISKQHN
+203 ETLYSISKQHN

-240 PTYANTAL
+240 PTYANTSA

-274 KQYGVSQE
+274 KQYGISQD
-282 ALISRNPGI
+282 ALVSRNPGI
-291 DTDLK
+291 DTELQ

-301 IVPPVFQS
+301 IIPPVFQS
-309 NSFVEPEKETQAP
+309 NSFVEPEQNQAP
-322 SYSTHLVMQEET
+322 SHKIHIVKQEET
-334 IFGICKKYQI
+334 IFGICKQYQI
-344 SQEDLIKANPDVAN
+344 TQEDLIKANPDVAN
-358 GLVAGRIIRIPLNKT
+358 GLMAGKILRIPLNST
-373 EIEEQTTAD
+373 EIAEINTAD
-382 SISNSIGNVFKTE
+382 SISTSLEKVFNSE

-410 AKVNETS
+410 AKVTETS

-422 TEKFI
+422 TERFI
-427 EFYNGMLLATDT
+427 EFYNGMLLAVDT
-439 LRKTGLNINLHV
+439 LRKTGLNINLRV

-493 AYNVKLVI
+493 ANNVKLVI
-501 PFSSKSDEVKSNS
+501 PFTSKSEEVKNNASV
-514 SIFQINAPQN
+514 FQINAPQN

-537 FKDYNIVVVSFSDPK
+537 FKDYNVVIVSFSDPK
-552 YNDKAVWADTLNF
+552 YNDKAVWADTLKF
-565 TLNAMSVKHKEVV
+565 TLDAMGVKNKDVV
-578 FSNFTEL
+578 FSNYTEL
-585 KKNIEKKKKNLIFPV
+585 KKTVDKKKKNLIFPV

-643 QYDTYFTSPFYVDF
+643 HYDTYFTSPFFIDF

-665 LRKYRTYYYAEPTNS
+665 LKKYRSYYNAEPTNS
-680 HPIYAILGYDMMMY
+680 HPMYAILGYDMMMY

-748 SKMFAK
+748 CKMFAK

>member
-7 ASIIASL
+7 ASILASL
-14 SVSMMLAGEYPTKV
+14 SVSMMLAGEYPTKI

-122 IEGTDIRIP
+122 IEGTSIRIP
-131 QKKEIEK
+131 QKKE
-138 KDLVARRNKVE
+138 LVARRNKAE
-149 KEADEQVKA
+149 KEASEPVKN
-158 TPAPVKQDTKTQA
+158 TPAPVVTK
-171 AAQPAAAPST
+171 PVEKAPST
-181 SSTTTTTQPA
+181 APSTTPA
-191 RASFTA
+191 PSAANTETKRPNFAA

-203 ETLFSISKQHN
+203 ETLYSISKQHN
-214 VAADEIVKLNPDA
+214 VSADEIVKLNPDA

-240 PTYANTAL
+240 PTYANTTA
-248 PVENTTKKSELK
+248 PVDNTTKKSELK

-274 KQYGVSQE
+274 KQYGINQD

-291 DTDLK
+291 DKELQ

-301 IVPPVFQS
+301 IIPPVFQS
-309 NSFVEPEKETQAP
+309 NSFVEPEQNQAP
-322 SYSTHLVMQEET
+322 SHKIHIVKQEET
-334 IFGICKKYQI
+334 IFGICKQYQI
-344 SQEDLIKANPDVAN
+344 TQEDLIKANPDVAN
-358 GLVAGRIIRIPLNKT
+358 GLMAGKILRIPLNST
-373 EIEEQTTAD
+373 EIAEINTAD
-382 SISNSIGNVFKTE
+382 SISTSLEKVFNSE

-410 AKVNETS
+410 AKVTETS

-427 EFYNGMLLATDT
+427 EFYNGMLLAADT
-439 LRKTGLNINLHV
+439 LRKTGLNINLRV

-470 KSMDFIIGPAYQS
+470 KNMDFIIGPAYQS

-493 AYNVKLVI
+493 ANNVKLVI
-501 PFSSKSDEVKSNS
+501 PFTSKSEEVKSNAS
-514 SIFQINAPQN
+514 VFQINAPQN

-537 FKDYNIVVVSFSDPK
+537 FKDYNVVIVSFSDPK
-552 YNDKAVWADTLNF
+552 YNDKAVWADTLKF
-565 TLNAMSVKHKEVV
+565 TLDAMGVKNKDVV
-578 FSNFTEL
+578 FSNYTEL
-585 KKNIEKKKKNLIFPV
+585 KKTVDKKKKNLIFPV

-615 MLKAKDTEIAV
+615 MLKAKETEIAV

-643 QYDTYFTSPFYVDF
+643 HYDTYFTSPFFIDF
-657 KNEETIKF
+657 KSEETIKF
-665 LRKYRTYYYAEPTNS
+665 LRKYRAYYNAEPTNS
-680 HPIYAILGYDMMMY
+680 HPMYAILGYDMMMY

-748 SKMFAK
+748 CKMFAK

>member
-1 MTGRIF
+1 MTGRFF
-7 ASIIASL
+7 ASILASL
-14 SVSMMLAGEYPTKV
+14 SVSMVLAGEYPTKI

-122 IEGTDIRIP
+122 IEGTNIRIP
-131 QKKEIEK
+131 QKKE
-138 KDLVARRNKVE
+138 LVARRNKAE
-149 KEADEQVKA
+149 KEASEPVKN
-158 TPAPVKQDTKTQA
+158 TPAPVVTKPVEKTPST
-171 AAQPAAAPST
+171 PAATPSATATET
-181 SSTTTTTQPA
+181 SQRTSRPNFA
-191 RASFTA
+191 A

-203 ETLFSISKQHN
+203 ETLYSISKQHN

-240 PTYANTAL
+240 PTYANTSA

-274 KQYGVSQE
+274 KQYGISQD
-282 ALISRNPGI
+282 ALVSRNPGI
-291 DTDLK
+291 DTELQ

-301 IVPPVFQS
+301 IIPPVFQS
-309 NSFVEPEKETQAP
+309 NSFVEPEQNQAP
-322 SYSTHLVMQEET
+322 SHKIHIVKQEET
-334 IFGICKKYQI
+334 IFGICKQYQI
-344 SQEDLIKANPDVAN
+344 TQEDLIKANPDVAN
-358 GLVAGRIIRIPLNKT
+358 GLMAGKILRIPLNST
-373 EIEEQTTAD
+373 EIAEINTAD
-382 SISNSIGNVFKTE
+382 SISTSLEKVFNSE

-410 AKVNETS
+410 AKVTETS

-422 TEKFI
+422 TERFI
-427 EFYNGMLLATDT
+427 EFYNGMLLAVDT
-439 LRKTGLNINLHV
+439 LRKTGLNINLRV

-493 AYNVKLVI
+493 ANNVKLVI
-501 PFSSKSDEVKSNS
+501 PFTSKSEEVKNNASV
-514 SIFQINAPQN
+514 FQINAPQN

-537 FKDYNIVVVSFSDPK
+537 FKDYNVVIVSFSDPK
-552 YNDKAVWADTLNF
+552 YNDKAVWADTLKF
-565 TLNAMSVKHKEVV
+565 TLDAMGVKNKDVV
-578 FSNFTEL
+578 FSNYTEL
-585 KKNIEKKKKNLIFPV
+585 KKTVDKKKKNLIFPV

-643 QYDTYFTSPFYVDF
+643 HYDTYFTSPFFIDF

-665 LRKYRTYYYAEPTNS
+665 LKKYRLYYNAEPTNS
-680 HPIYAILGYDMMMY
+680 HPMYAILGYDMMMY

-748 SKMFAK
+748 CKMFAK

>member
-1 MTGRIF
+1 MTGRFF
-7 ASIIASL
+7 ASILASL
-14 SVSMMLAGEYPTKV
+14 SVSMVLAGEYPTKI

-122 IEGTDIRIP
+122 IEGTNIRIP
-131 QKKEIEK
+131 QKKE
-138 KDLVARRNKVE
+138 LVARRNKAE
-149 KEADEQVKA
+149 KEASEPVKN
-158 TPAPVKQDTKTQA
+158 TPAPVVTK
-171 AAQPAAAPST
+171 PVEKT
-181 SSTTTTTQPA
+181 SSTPA
-191 RASFTA
+191 ATPSATATETNQRTSRPNFAA

-203 ETLFSISKQHN
+203 ETLYSISKQHN

-240 PTYANTAL
+240 PTYANTSA

-274 KQYGVSQE
+274 KQYGISQD
-282 ALISRNPGI
+282 ALVSRNPGI
-291 DTDLK
+291 DTELQ

-301 IVPPVFQS
+301 IIPPVFQS
-309 NSFVEPEKETQAP
+309 NSFVEPEQNQAP
-322 SYSTHLVMQEET
+322 SHKIHIVKQEET
-334 IFGICKKYQI
+334 IFGICKQYQI
-344 SQEDLIKANPDVAN
+344 TQEDLIKANPDVAN
-358 GLVAGRIIRIPLNKT
+358 GLMAGKILRIPLNST
-373 EIEEQTTAD
+373 EIAEINTAD
-382 SISNSIGNVFKTE
+382 SISTSLEKVFNSE

-410 AKVNETS
+410 AKVTETS

-422 TEKFI
+422 TERFI
-427 EFYNGMLLATDT
+427 EFYNGMLLAVDT
-439 LRKTGLNINLHV
+439 LRKTGLNINLRV

-493 AYNVKLVI
+493 ANNVKLVI
-501 PFSSKSDEVKSNS
+501 PFTSKSEEVKNNASV
-514 SIFQINAPQN
+514 FQINAPQN

-537 FKDYNIVVVSFSDPK
+537 FKDYNVVIVSFSDPK
-552 YNDKAVWADTLNF
+552 YNDKAVWADTLKF
-565 TLNAMSVKHKEVV
+565 TLDAMGVKNKDVV
-578 FSNFTEL
+578 FSNYTEL
-585 KKNIEKKKKNLIFPV
+585 KKTVDKKKKNLIFPV

-643 QYDTYFTSPFYVDF
+643 HYDTYFTSPFFIDF

-665 LRKYRTYYYAEPTNS
+665 LKKYRLYYNAEPTNS
-680 HPIYAILGYDMMMY
+680 HPMYAILGYDMMMY

-748 SKMFAK
+748 CKMFAK

>member
-7 ASIIASL
+7 ASILASL
-14 SVSMMLAGEYPTKV
+14 SVSMVLAGEYPTKI

-122 IEGTDIRIP
+122 IEGTNIRIP
-131 QKKEIEK
+131 QKKE
-138 KDLVARRNKVE
+138 LVARRNKAE
-149 KEADEQVKA
+149 KEASEPVKN
-158 TPAPVKQDTKTQA
+158 TPAPVVTKPA
-171 AAQPAAAPST
+171 DKAQTTPATTPAPST
-181 SSTTTTTQPA
+181 ANTEAKRPN
-191 RASFTA
+191 FTA

-203 ETLFSISKQHN
+203 ETLYSISKQHN

-240 PTYANTAL
+240 PTYANTSA

-274 KQYGVSQE
+274 KQYGISQD
-282 ALISRNPGI
+282 ALVSRNPGI
-291 DTDLK
+291 DTELQ

-301 IVPPVFQS
+301 IIPPVFQS
-309 NSFVEPEKETQAP
+309 NSFVEPEQNQAP
-322 SYSTHLVMQEET
+322 SHKIHIVKQEET
-334 IFGICKKYQI
+334 IFGICKQYQI
-344 SQEDLIKANPDVAN
+344 TQEDLIKANPDVAN
-358 GLVAGRIIRIPLNKT
+358 GLMAGKILRIPLNAT
-373 EIEEQTTAD
+373 EVAEINTAD
-382 SISNSIGNVFKTE
+382 SISTSLEKVFNSE

-410 AKVNETS
+410 AKVTETS

-427 EFYNGMLLATDT
+427 EFYNGMLLAADT

-493 AYNVKLVI
+493 ANNVKLVI
-501 PFSSKSDEVKSNS
+501 PFTSKSEEVKNNASV
-514 SIFQINAPQN
+514 FQINAPQN

-537 FKDYNIVVVSFSDPK
+537 FKDYNVVIVSFSDPK
-552 YNDKAVWADTLNF
+552 YNDKAVWADTLKF
-565 TLNAMSVKHKEVV
+565 TLDAMGVKNKDVV
-578 FSNFTEL
+578 FSNYTEL
-585 KKNIEKKKKNLIFPV
+585 KKTVDKKKKNLIFPV

-643 QYDTYFTSPFYVDF
+643 HYDTYFTSPFFIDF

-665 LRKYRTYYYAEPTNS
+665 LKKYRSYYNAEPTNS
-680 HPIYAILGYDMMMY
+680 HPMYAILGYDMMMY

-712 IAPSTLQSDF
+712 IVPSTLQSDF

-748 SKMFAK
+748 CKMFAK

>member
-7 ASIIASL
+7 ASILASL

-28 VGGKPYYEYSVA
+28 VGGKSYYEYSVA

-80 KNTQGVMHKVQKSET
+80 KNTQGIMHKVQKSET

-112 ANPSLKTRGL
+112 ANPSLKTKGL

-131 QKKEIEK
+131 QKKE
-138 KDLVARRNKVE
+138 LVARRNKAE
-149 KEADEQVKA
+149 KEASEPVKS
-158 TPAPVKQDTKTQA
+158 TPAPVKTEAKISNQ
-171 AAQPAAAPST
+171 AQPASQPSVQ
-181 SSTTTTTQPA
+181 SSATTDATQNPS
-191 RASFTA
+191 RPNFTA

-240 PTYANTAL
+240 PTYANTAA

-274 KQYGVSQE
+274 KQYGINQD

-291 DTDLK
+291 DKELQ
-296 EGKML
+296 EGKLL

-309 NSFVEPEKETQAP
+309 NSFVEETQAP
-322 SYSTHLVMQEET
+322 TYKTHIVKAEET
-334 IFGICKKYQI
+334 IFGISKMYMVT
-344 SQEDLIKANPDVAN
+344 QEDLIKANPSLND
-358 GLVAGRIIRIPLNKT
+358 GLKTGSVLRIPMNSS
-373 EIEEQTTAD
+373 EIAETNTAD
-382 SISNSIGNVFKTE
+382 SISTSLEKVFNSE

-410 AKVNETS
+410 AKVTETS

-422 TEKFI
+422 TDRFI
-427 EFYNGMLLATDT
+427 EFYNGMLLAADT
-439 LRKTGLNINLHV
+439 LRKNGLNINLHV

-470 KSMDFIIGPAYQS
+470 KNMDFIIGPAYQS

-501 PFSSKSDEVKSNS
+501 PFTSKSEEVKNNS

-530 ALQIAQN
+530 AFQIAHN
-537 FKDYNIVVVSFSDPK
+537 FKDYNVVVVSFSDPK
-552 YNDKAVWADTLNF
+552 YNDKAVWADTLSF
-565 TLNAMSVKHKEVV
+565 TLNALGVKHKDVV

-585 KKNIEKKKKNLIFPV
+585 KKNVDKKKKNLIFPV

-643 QYDTYFTSPFYVDF
+643 QYDTYFTSPFFVDF

-665 LRKYRTYYYAEPTNS
+665 LRKYRTYYHAEPTNS

-712 IAPSTLQSDF
+712 IKPSTLQSDF
-722 KFNRVGETGGF
+722 KFNRVGENGGF

-748 SKMFAK
+748 CKMFAK

>member
-1 MTGRIF
+1 MTGRFF
-7 ASIIASL
+7 ASILASL
-14 SVSMMLAGEYPTKV
+14 SVSMVLAGEYPTKI

-122 IEGTDIRIP
+122 IEGTNIRIP
-131 QKKEIEK
+131 QKKE
-138 KDLVARRNKVE
+138 LVARRNKAE
-149 KEADEQVKA
+149 KEASEPVKN
-158 TPAPVKQDTKTQA
+158 TPAPVVTKPVEKTPST
-171 AAQPAAAPST
+171 PAATPSA
-181 SSTTTTTQPA
+181 TTTETSQRTSRPNFA
-191 RASFTA
+191 A

-203 ETLFSISKQHN
+203 ETLYSISKQHN

-240 PTYANTAL
+240 PTYANTSA

-274 KQYGVSQE
+274 KQYGISQD
-282 ALISRNPGI
+282 ALVSRNPGI
-291 DTDLK
+291 DTELQ

-301 IVPPVFQS
+301 IIPPVFQS
-309 NSFVEPEKETQAP
+309 NSFVEPEQNQAP
-322 SYSTHLVMQEET
+322 SHKIHIVKQEET
-334 IFGICKKYQI
+334 IFGICKQYQI
-344 SQEDLIKANPDVAN
+344 TQEDLIKANPDVAN
-358 GLVAGRIIRIPLNKT
+358 GLMAGKILRIPLNST
-373 EIEEQTTAD
+373 EIAEINTAD
-382 SISNSIGNVFKTE
+382 SISTSLEKVFNSE

-410 AKVNETS
+410 AKVTETS

-422 TEKFI
+422 TERFI
-427 EFYNGMLLATDT
+427 EFYNGMLLAVDT
-439 LRKTGLNINLHV
+439 LRKTGLNINLRV

-459 EAQTLVSYNEL
+459 EALTLVSYNEL
-470 KSMDFIIGPAYQS
+470 KNMDFIIGPAYQS

-493 AYNVKLVI
+493 ANNVKLVI
-501 PFSSKSDEVKSNS
+501 PFTSKSEEVKNNASV
-514 SIFQINAPQN
+514 FQINAPQN

-537 FKDYNIVVVSFSDPK
+537 FKDYNVVIVSFSDPK
-552 YNDKAVWADTLNF
+552 YNDKAVWADTLKF
-565 TLNAMSVKHKEVV
+565 TLDAMGVKNKDVV
-578 FSNFTEL
+578 FSNYTEL
-585 KKNIEKKKKNLIFPV
+585 KKTVDKKKKNLIFPV

-643 QYDTYFTSPFYVDF
+643 HYDTYFTSPFFIDF

-665 LRKYRTYYYAEPTNS
+665 LKKYRLYYNAEPTNS
-680 HPIYAILGYDMMMY
+680 HPMYAILGYDMMMY

-748 SKMFAK
+748 CKMFAK

>member
-1 MTGRIF
+1 MTGRFF
-7 ASIIASL
+7 ASILASL
-14 SVSMMLAGEYPTKV
+14 SVSMVLAGEYPTKI

-122 IEGTDIRIP
+122 IEGTNIRIP
-131 QKKEIEK
+131 QKKE
-138 KDLVARRNKVE
+138 LVARRNKAE
-149 KEADEQVKA
+149 KEASEPVKN
-158 TPAPVKQDTKTQA
+158 TPAPVVTKPVEK
-171 AAQPAAAPST
+171 AQSTPAATPSA
-181 SSTTTTTQPA
+181 TTTETSQRTSRPNFA
-191 RASFTA
+191 A

-203 ETLFSISKQHN
+203 ETLYSISKQHN

-240 PTYANTAL
+240 PTYANTSA

-274 KQYGVSQE
+274 KQYGISQD
-282 ALISRNPGI
+282 ALVSRNPGI
-291 DTDLK
+291 DTELQ

-301 IVPPVFQS
+301 IIPPVFQS
-309 NSFVEPEKETQAP
+309 NSFVEPEQNQAP
-322 SYSTHLVMQEET
+322 SHKIHIVKQEET
-334 IFGICKKYQI
+334 IFGICKQYQI
-344 SQEDLIKANPDVAN
+344 TQEDLIKANPDVAN
-358 GLVAGRIIRIPLNKT
+358 GLMAGKILRIPLNST
-373 EIEEQTTAD
+373 EIAEINTAD
-382 SISNSIGNVFKTE
+382 SISTSLEKVFNSE

-410 AKVNETS
+410 AKVTETS

-422 TEKFI
+422 TERFI
-427 EFYNGMLLATDT
+427 EFYNGMLLAVDT
-439 LRKTGLNINLHV
+439 LRKTGLNINLRV

-470 KSMDFIIGPAYQS
+470 KNMDFIIGPAYQS

-493 AYNVKLVI
+493 ANNVKLVI
-501 PFSSKSDEVKSNS
+501 PFTSKSEEVKNNASV
-514 SIFQINAPQN
+514 FQINAPQN

-537 FKDYNIVVVSFSDPK
+537 FKDYNVVIVSFSDPK
-552 YNDKAVWADTLNF
+552 YNDKAVWADTLKF
-565 TLNAMSVKHKEVV
+565 TLDAMGVKNKDVV
-578 FSNFTEL
+578 FSNYTEL
-585 KKNIEKKKKNLIFPV
+585 KKTVDKKKKNLIFPV

-643 QYDTYFTSPFYVDF
+643 HYDTYFTSPFFIDF

-665 LRKYRTYYYAEPTNS
+665 LKKYRSYYNAEPTNS
-680 HPIYAILGYDMMMY
+680 HPMYAILGYDMMMY

-748 SKMFAK
+748 CKMFAK

>member
-1 MTGRIF
+1 MAIYIMTGRFF
-7 ASIIASL
+7 ASILASL
-14 SVSMMLAGEYPTKV
+14 SVSAMLAGEYPTKIV
-28 VGGKPYYEYSVA
+28 AGKPYYEYSVA

-122 IEGTDIRIP
+122 IEGTEVRIP
-131 QKKEIEK
+131 QKKE
-138 KDLVARRNKVE
+138 LVARRNKAE
-149 KEADEQVKA
+149 KEASEPVKNA
-158 TPAPVKQDTKTQA
+158 PAPVVTKPVENA
-171 AAQPAAAPST
+171 KPAAA
-181 SSTTTTTQPA
+181 STTTAEPA
-191 RASFTA
+191 KPSARPSFTA

-203 ETLFSISKQHN
+203 ETLFSISREHN

-240 PTYANTAL
+240 PTYANTAA
-248 PVENTTKKSELK
+248 PVENTNSTKKSELK

-274 KQYGVSQE
+274 KQYGISQD
-282 ALISRNPGI
+282 ALIARNPGI
-291 DTDLK
+291 DQELQ

-309 NSFVEPEKETQAP
+309 NSFVEPEAPQAP
-322 SYSTHLVMQEET
+322 QHKIHIVKQEET
-334 IFGICKKYQI
+334 IFGISKMYEI
-344 SQEDLIKANPDVAN
+344 SQEDLIKANPDIAN
-358 GLVAGRIIRIPLNKT
+358 GLMAGKILRIPLNAT
-373 EIEEQTTAD
+373 EVAEATTAD
-382 SISNSIGNVFKTE
+382 SISTSLEKVFNSE

-410 AKVNETS
+410 AKVTETS

-422 TEKFI
+422 TDKFI
-427 EFYNGMLLATDT
+427 EFYNGMLLAADT
-439 LRKTGLNINLHV
+439 LRKTGLNINLRV

-470 KSMDFIIGPAYQS
+470 KNMDFIIGPAYQS

-493 AYNVKLVI
+493 AYNVKLVV
-501 PFSSKSDEVKSNS
+501 PFTSKSEEVKNNAN
-514 SIFQINAPQN
+514 IFQINAPQN
-524 ESAADV
+524 ESAAEV

-537 FKDYNIVVVSFSDPK
+537 FKDYNVVVVSFSDPK
-552 YNDKAVWADTLNF
+552 YNDKAVWADTLKF
-565 TLNAMSVKHKEVV
+565 TLDAMGVKNKDVV

-585 KKNIEKKKKNLIFPV
+585 KKTVEKKKKNLIFPV

-615 MLKAKDTEIAV
+615 MLKSKDSEIAV

-657 KNEETIKF
+657 KSESTIEF
-665 LRKYRTYYYAEPTNS
+665 LKKYRSYYNAEPSNT
-680 HPIYAILGYDMMMY
+680 HPMYAILGYDMMMY

-712 IAPSTLQSDF
+712 ISPSTLQSDF
-722 KFNRVGETGGF
+722 KFHRVGETGGF
-733 INSRHFIIENSETNG
+733 INSRHYIIENSETNG
-748 SKMFAK
+748 CKMFAK

>member
-1 MTGRIF
+1 MTGRFF
-7 ASIIASL
+7 ASILASL
-14 SVSMMLAGEYPTKV
+14 SVSMVLAGEYPTKI

-122 IEGTDIRIP
+122 IEGTNIRIP
-131 QKKEIEK
+131 QKKE
-138 KDLVARRNKVE
+138 LVARRNKAE
-149 KEADEQVKA
+149 KEASEPVKN
-158 TPAPVKQDTKTQA
+158 TPAPVVTKPVEKTPST
-171 AAQPAAAPST
+171 PAATPSA
-181 SSTTTTTQPA
+181 TTTETSQRTSRPNFA
-191 RASFTA
+191 A

-203 ETLFSISKQHN
+203 ETLYSISKQHN

-240 PTYANTAL
+240 PTYANTSA

-274 KQYGVSQE
+274 KQYGISQD
-282 ALISRNPGI
+282 ALVSRNPGI
-291 DTDLK
+291 DTELQ

-301 IVPPVFQS
+301 IIPPVFQS
-309 NSFVEPEKETQAP
+309 NSFVEPEQNQAP
-322 SYSTHLVMQEET
+322 SHKIHIVKQEET
-334 IFGICKKYQI
+334 IFGICKQYQI
-344 SQEDLIKANPDVAN
+344 TQEDLIKANPDVAN
-358 GLVAGRIIRIPLNKT
+358 GLMAGKILRIPLNST
-373 EIEEQTTAD
+373 EIAEINTAD
-382 SISNSIGNVFKTE
+382 SISTSLEKVFNSE

-410 AKVNETS
+410 AKVTETS

-422 TEKFI
+422 TERFI
-427 EFYNGMLLATDT
+427 EFYNGMLLAVDT
-439 LRKTGLNINLHV
+439 LRKTGLNINLRV

-493 AYNVKLVI
+493 ANNVKLVI
-501 PFSSKSDEVKSNS
+501 PFTSKSEEVKNNASV
-514 SIFQINAPQN
+514 FQINAPQN

-537 FKDYNIVVVSFSDPK
+537 FKDYNVVIVSFSDPK
-552 YNDKAVWADTLNF
+552 YNDKAVWADTLKF
-565 TLNAMSVKHKEVV
+565 TLDAMGVKNKDVV
-578 FSNFTEL
+578 FSNYTEL
-585 KKNIEKKKKNLIFPV
+585 KKTVDKKKKNLIFPV

-643 QYDTYFTSPFYVDF
+643 HYDTYFTSPFFIDF

-665 LRKYRTYYYAEPTNS
+665 LKKYRLYYNAEPTNS
-680 HPIYAILGYDMMMY
+680 HPMYAILGYDMMMY

-748 SKMFAK
+748 CKMFAK

>member
-1 MTGRIF
+1 MTGRFF
-7 ASIIASL
+7 ASILASL
-14 SVSMMLAGEYPTKV
+14 SVSMVLAGEYPTKI

-122 IEGTDIRIP
+122 IEGTNIRIP
-131 QKKEIEK
+131 QKKE
-138 KDLVARRNKVE
+138 LVARRNKAE
-149 KEADEQVKA
+149 KEASEPVKN
-158 TPAPVKQDTKTQA
+158 TPAPVVTKPVEKTPST
-171 AAQPAAAPST
+171 PAATPSATATET
-181 SSTTTTTQPA
+181 SQRTSRPNFA
-191 RASFTA
+191 A

-203 ETLFSISKQHN
+203 ETLYSISKQHN

-240 PTYANTAL
+240 PTYANTSA

-274 KQYGVSQE
+274 KQYGISQD
-282 ALISRNPGI
+282 ALVSRNPGI
-291 DTDLK
+291 DTELQ

-301 IVPPVFQS
+301 IIPPVFQS
-309 NSFVEPEKETQAP
+309 NSFVEPEQNQAP
-322 SYSTHLVMQEET
+322 SHKIHIVKQEET
-334 IFGICKKYQI
+334 IFGICKQYQI
-344 SQEDLIKANPDVAN
+344 TQEDLIKANPDVAN
-358 GLVAGRIIRIPLNKT
+358 GLMAGKILRIPLNST
-373 EIEEQTTAD
+373 EIAEINTAD
-382 SISNSIGNVFKTE
+382 SISTSLEKVFNSE

-410 AKVNETS
+410 AKVTETS

-422 TEKFI
+422 TERFI
-427 EFYNGMLLATDT
+427 EFYNGMLLAVDT
-439 LRKTGLNINLHV
+439 LRKTGLNINLRV

-493 AYNVKLVI
+493 ANNVKLVI
-501 PFSSKSDEVKSNS
+501 PFTSKSEEVKNNASV
-514 SIFQINAPQN
+514 FQINAPQN

-537 FKDYNIVVVSFSDPK
+537 FKDYNVVIVSFSDPK
-552 YNDKAVWADTLNF
+552 YNDKAVWADTLKF
-565 TLNAMSVKHKEVV
+565 TLDAMGVKNKDVV
-578 FSNFTEL
+578 FSNYTEL
-585 KKNIEKKKKNLIFPV
+585 KKTVDKKKKNLIFPV

-643 QYDTYFTSPFYVDF
+643 HYDTYFTSPFFIDF

-665 LRKYRTYYYAEPTNS
+665 LKKYRSYYNAEPTNS
-680 HPIYAILGYDMMMY
+680 HPMYAILGYDMMMY

-748 SKMFAK
+748 CKMFAK

>member
-1 MTGRIF
+1 MTGRFF
-7 ASIIASL
+7 ASILASL
-14 SVSMMLAGEYPTKV
+14 SVSMMLAGEYPTKI

-122 IEGTDIRIP
+122 IEGTNIRIP
-131 QKKEIEK
+131 QKKE
-138 KDLVARRNKVE
+138 LVARRNKAE
-149 KEADEQVKA
+149 KEASEPVKN
-158 TPAPVKQDTKTQA
+158 TPAPVVTKPVEKTKST
-171 AAQPAAAPST
+171 AP
-181 SSTTTTTQPA
+181 STTTTPSTANTDTKRPNFA
-191 RASFTA
+191 A

-203 ETLFSISKQHN
+203 ETLYSISKQHN

-240 PTYANTAL
+240 PTYANTSA

-274 KQYGVSQE
+274 KQYGISQD
-282 ALISRNPGI
+282 ALVSRNPGI
-291 DTDLK
+291 DTELQ

-301 IVPPVFQS
+301 IIPPVFQS
-309 NSFVEPEKETQAP
+309 NSFVEPEQNQAP
-322 SYSTHLVMQEET
+322 SHKIHIVKQEET
-334 IFGICKKYQI
+334 IFGICKQYQI
-344 SQEDLIKANPDVAN
+344 TQEDLIKANPDVAN
-358 GLVAGRIIRIPLNKT
+358 GLMAGKILRIPLNST
-373 EIEEQTTAD
+373 EIAEINTAD
-382 SISNSIGNVFKTE
+382 SISTSLEKVFNSE

-410 AKVNETS
+410 AKVTETS

-422 TEKFI
+422 TERFI
-427 EFYNGMLLATDT
+427 EFYNGMLLAVDT
-439 LRKTGLNINLHV
+439 LRKTGLNINLRV

-493 AYNVKLVI
+493 ANNVKLVI
-501 PFSSKSDEVKSNS
+501 PFTSKSEEVKNNASV
-514 SIFQINAPQN
+514 FQINAPQN

-537 FKDYNIVVVSFSDPK
+537 FKDYNVVIVSFSDPK
-552 YNDKAVWADTLNF
+552 YNDKAVWADTLKF
-565 TLNAMSVKHKEVV
+565 TLDAMGVKNKDVV
-578 FSNFTEL
+578 FSNYTEL
-585 KKNIEKKKKNLIFPV
+585 KKTVDKKKKNLIFPV

-643 QYDTYFTSPFYVDF
+643 HYDTYFTSPFFIDF
-657 KNEETIKF
+657 KSEETIKF
-665 LRKYRTYYYAEPTNS
+665 LKKYRLYYNAEPTNS
-680 HPIYAILGYDMMMY
+680 HPMYAILGYDMMMY

-748 SKMFAK
+748 CKMFAK

>member
-7 ASIIASL
+7 ASILASL
-14 SVSMMLAGEYPTKV
+14 SVSMMLAGEYPTKI

-112 ANPSLKTRGL
+112 ANPSLKTKGL

-131 QKKEIEK
+131 QKKE
-138 KDLVARRNKVE
+138 LVARRNKAE
-149 KEADEQVKA
+149 KEASEPVKNA
-158 TPAPVKQDTKTQA
+158 PAPVVTKPADSAKPA
-171 AAQPAAAPST
+171 APAQTAAPAQPA
-181 SSTTTTTQPA
+181 QNPA
-191 RASFTA
+191 RPNFTA

-203 ETLFSISKQHN
+203 ETLYSISKQHN

-240 PTYANTAL
+240 PTYANTTA
-248 PVENTTKKSELK
+248 PVESTTKKSELK
-260 THIVKKGETVYSIS
+260 THVVKKGETIYSIS
-274 KQYGVSQE
+274 KQYGISQD

-291 DTDLK
+291 DQELQ

-309 NSFVEPEKETQAP
+309 NSFVEPEQNQAP
-322 SYSTHLVMQEET
+322 SHKMHIVKQEET
-334 IFGICKKYQI
+334 IFGICKLYNI
-344 SQEDLIKANPDVAN
+344 TQEELTKANPDIAN
-358 GLVAGRIIRIPLNKT
+358 GLMAGKILRIPVSTAVIAEDN
-373 EIEEQTTAD
+373 TAD
-382 SISNSIGNVFKTE
+382 SISTSIGKVFNSE

-410 AKVNETS
+410 AKVTETS

-470 KSMDFIIGPAYQS
+470 KNMDFIIGPAYQS

-501 PFSSKSDEVKSNS
+501 PFTSKSDEVKNNSN
-514 SIFQINAPQN
+514 IFQVNAPQN

-552 YNDKAVWADTLNF
+552 YNDKAVWADTLSF
-565 TLNAMSVKHKEVV
+565 TLNTMGVKHKDVV

-585 KKNIEKKKKNLIFPV
+585 KKTVDKKKKNLIFPV

-643 QYDTYFTSPFYVDF
+643 QYDTYFTSPFFVDF
-657 KNEETIKF
+657 KNEEAIKF
-665 LRKYRTYYYAEPTNS
+665 LRKYRTYFNAEPSNS
-680 HPIYAILGYDMMMY
+680 HPMYAILGYDMMMY

-712 IAPSTLQSDF
+712 IKPSTLQSDF
-722 KFNRVGETGGF
+722 KFNRVGESGGF
-733 INSRHFIIENSETNG
+733 INTRHFIIENSETNG
-748 SKMFAK
+748 CKMFAK

>member
-1 MTGRIF
+1 MTGRFF
-7 ASIIASL
+7 ASILASL
-14 SVSMMLAGEYPTKV
+14 SVSMVLAGEYPTKI

-122 IEGTDIRIP
+122 IEGTNIRIP
-131 QKKEIEK
+131 QKKE
-138 KDLVARRNKVE
+138 LVARRNKAE
-149 KEADEQVKA
+149 KEASEPVKN
-158 TPAPVKQDTKTQA
+158 TPAPVVTKPVEKTPST
-171 AAQPAAAPST
+171 PAATPSA
-181 SSTTTTTQPA
+181 TTTETSQRTSRPNFA
-191 RASFTA
+191 A

-203 ETLFSISKQHN
+203 ETLYSISKQHN

-240 PTYANTAL
+240 PTYANTSA

-274 KQYGVSQE
+274 KQYGISQD
-282 ALISRNPGI
+282 ALVSRNPGI
-291 DTDLK
+291 DTELQ

-301 IVPPVFQS
+301 IIPPVFQS
-309 NSFVEPEKETQAP
+309 NSFVEPEQNQAP
-322 SYSTHLVMQEET
+322 SHKIHIVKQEET
-334 IFGICKKYQI
+334 IFGICKQYQI
-344 SQEDLIKANPDVAN
+344 TQEDLIKANPDVAN
-358 GLVAGRIIRIPLNKT
+358 GLMAGKILRIPLNST
-373 EIEEQTTAD
+373 EIAEINTAD
-382 SISNSIGNVFKTE
+382 SISTSLEKVFNSE

-410 AKVNETS
+410 AKVTETS

-422 TEKFI
+422 TERFI
-427 EFYNGMLLATDT
+427 EFYNGMLLAVDT
-439 LRKTGLNINLHV
+439 LRKTGLNINLRV

-493 AYNVKLVI
+493 ANNVKLVI
-501 PFSSKSDEVKSNS
+501 PFTSKSEEVKNNASV
-514 SIFQINAPQN
+514 FQINAPQN

-537 FKDYNIVVVSFSDPK
+537 FKDYNVVIVSFSDPK
-552 YNDKAVWADTLNF
+552 YNDKAVWADTLKF
-565 TLNAMSVKHKEVV
+565 TLDAMGVKNKDVV
-578 FSNFTEL
+578 FSNYTEL
-585 KKNIEKKKKNLIFPV
+585 KKTVDKKKKNLIFPV

-643 QYDTYFTSPFYVDF
+643 HYDTYFTSPFFIDF
-657 KNEETIKF
+657 KSEETIKF
-665 LRKYRTYYYAEPTNS
+665 LKKYRLYYNAEPTNS
-680 HPIYAILGYDMMMY
+680 HPMYAILGYDMMMY

-748 SKMFAK
+748 CKMFAK

>member
-1 MTGRIF
+1 MTGRFF
-7 ASIIASL
+7 ASILASL
-14 SVSMMLAGEYPTKV
+14 SVSMVLAGEYPTKI

-122 IEGTDIRIP
+122 IEGTNIRIP
-131 QKKEIEK
+131 QKKE
-138 KDLVARRNKVE
+138 LVARRNKAE
-149 KEADEQVKA
+149 KEASEPVKN
-158 TPAPVKQDTKTQA
+158 TPAPVVTKPVEKTPST
-171 AAQPAAAPST
+171 PAATPSATATET
-181 SSTTTTTQPA
+181 SQRTSRPNFA
-191 RASFTA
+191 A

-203 ETLFSISKQHN
+203 ETLYSISKQHN

-240 PTYANTAL
+240 PTYANTSA

-274 KQYGVSQE
+274 KQYGISQD
-282 ALISRNPGI
+282 ALVSRNPGI
-291 DTDLK
+291 DTELQ

-301 IVPPVFQS
+301 IIPPVFQS
-309 NSFVEPEKETQAP
+309 NSFVEPEQNQAP
-322 SYSTHLVMQEET
+322 SHKIHIVKQEET
-334 IFGICKKYQI
+334 IFGICKQYQI
-344 SQEDLIKANPDVAN
+344 TQEDLIKANPDVAN
-358 GLVAGRIIRIPLNKT
+358 GLMAGKILRIPLNST
-373 EIEEQTTAD
+373 EIAEINTAD
-382 SISNSIGNVFKTE
+382 SISTSLEKVFNSE

-410 AKVNETS
+410 AKVTETS

-422 TEKFI
+422 TERFI
-427 EFYNGMLLATDT
+427 EFYNGMLLAVDT
-439 LRKTGLNINLHV
+439 LRKTGLNINLRV

-470 KSMDFIIGPAYQS
+470 KNMDFIIGPAYQS

-493 AYNVKLVI
+493 ANNVKLVI
-501 PFSSKSDEVKSNS
+501 PFTSKSEEVKNNASV
-514 SIFQINAPQN
+514 FQINAPQN

-537 FKDYNIVVVSFSDPK
+537 FKDYNVVIVSFSDPK
-552 YNDKAVWADTLNF
+552 YNDKAVWADTLKF
-565 TLNAMSVKHKEVV
+565 TLDAMGVKNKDVV
-578 FSNFTEL
+578 FSNYTEL
-585 KKNIEKKKKNLIFPV
+585 KKTVDKKKKNLIFPV

-643 QYDTYFTSPFYVDF
+643 HYDTYFTSPFFIDF
-657 KNEETIKF
+657 KSEETIKF
-665 LRKYRTYYYAEPTNS
+665 LKKYRLYYNAEPTNS
-680 HPIYAILGYDMMMY
+680 HPMYAILGYDMMMY

-748 SKMFAK
+748 CKMFAK